1 MMGKIRDDS
10 GFSMLELII
19 YISIVGIIMAVAVP
33 KYNNAIAMANTARI
47 QADLQALDGAIMMY
61 YTDNG
66 SYPGEVSDLGDYVK
80 NASELRPPKG
90 KYMLRNGEV
99 GELSEGEYTIDSE
112 ENEALCDGHRLA
124 EFGRQDRL
132 AGGTE

>member
-1 MMGKIRDDS
+1 MVEKIRDDS

-19 YISIVGIIMAVAVP
+19 YISVVGIILAVAVP

-47 QADLQALDGAIMMY
+47 QADLQTLDGAIMMY

-66 SYPGEVSDLGDYVK
+66 QYPGAVSDLEDYVR
-80 NASELRPPKG
+80 NAADIRPPKG
-90 KYMLRNGEV
+90 KYMLRNGQV
-99 GELSEGEYTIDSE
+99 GELSEGEYTIDST

-124 EFGRQDRL
+124 EFGRQDRSS
-132 AGGTE
+132 GGTE